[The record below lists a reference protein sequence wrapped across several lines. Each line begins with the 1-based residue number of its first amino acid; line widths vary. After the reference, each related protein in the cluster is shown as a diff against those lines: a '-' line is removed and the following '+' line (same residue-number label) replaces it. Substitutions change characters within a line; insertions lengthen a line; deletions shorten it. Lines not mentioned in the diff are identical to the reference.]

1 MVRRQHQA
9 NFRPSCDMAET
20 IRSSERPPPSSKD
33 DIMLFNVETLEAPVT
48 RSFTD
53 PETLKYLTA
62 VEKVGWR
69 SEQACSQSE
78 RPFRWYLT

>member
-1 MVRRQHQA
+1 
-9 NFRPSCDMAET
+9 
-20 IRSSERPPPSSKD
+20 
-33 DIMLFNVETLEAPVT
+33 MLFNVETLEAPVT

-78 RPFRWYLT
+78 GPFTWYFN